1 MINIRTNE
9 LANLFLISNL
19 GDFNNFKINISSLTS
34 DDFKKFIEEIHT
46 SSISNYPDYKTLNS
60 DVNFPTYLKAN
71 ERNER
76 YLEKSLQ
83 DFFANNFDVI
93 RDKKFWTEMKSAF
106 LKVEFIFYE
115 VKKRILNLDY
125 KGLIN
130 YVNDFL
136 LTTLN
141 LYNTFF
147 TKFIS
152 LQKIEKRNSEIFI
165 FEKNASI
172 VDNLVRFYMA
182 NNNFVDKKYIKDT
195 IYLQLS
201 QNSYT
206 YDSLYNLI
214 DKFNLKQ
221 DYDDD
226 YYCV

>member
-46 SSISNYPDYKTLNS
+46 SSISEYPDYKTLNS

-71 ERNER
+71 ER
-76 YLEKSLQ
+76 YLENSLQ

-147 TKFIS
+147 KKFIS

-221 DYDDD
+221 DYDD
-226 YYCV
+226 YYDCV

>member
-60 DVNFPTYLKAN
+60 DVNFPTYLKPHQS
-71 ERNER
+71 
-76 YLEKSLQ
+76 YLENSLQ

-147 TKFIS
+147 KKFIS

-226 YYCV
+226 YDCV

>member
-1 MINIRTNE
+1 MIKIRTNE

-46 SSISNYPDYKTLNS
+46 SSISEYPDYKTLNS

-71 ERNER
+71 ER
-76 YLEKSLQ
+76 YLENSLQ

-147 TKFIS
+147 KKFIS

-226 YYCV
+226 YDCV

>member
-60 DVNFPTYLKAN
+60 DVNFPTYLKPHQS
-71 ERNER
+71 
-76 YLEKSLQ
+76 YLENSLQ

-125 KGLIN
+125 NGLVN

-147 TKFIS
+147 KKFIS
-152 LQKIEKRNSEIFI
+152 LQKIEQRNDNEIFI

-172 VDNLVRFYMA
+172 ADNLVRFYMN

-226 YYCV
+226 YDCV